1 MYFHYSLNNA
11 AATLAEN
18 EALLAKKSGNT
29 IFTIG
34 YTTGSS
40 VNSFLKNVATQGEGY
55 AYSSSSDLSGIYENI
70 ANEIVTR
77 YETIIKNGIVNDPMS
92 QYVDLLDLPD
102 GRYDNSVADKLIFD
116 RGYVIVSTENGRK
129 KITWYVGDVEKNSQA
144 HLEYYVAVKEEYKD
158 GTD

>member
-1 MYFHYSLNNA
+1 MCIRDS
-11 AATLAEN
+11 
-18 EALLAKKSGNT
+18 
-29 IFTIG
+29 G

-144 HLEYYVAVKEEYKD
+144 HLEYYVAVKEEYLSLIHI
-158 GTD
+158 